1 MSRYNRGDLFT
12 DKVISL
18 YGYTKDVLDDI
29 LQNRGMYDESP
40 ESFPTEVELLRIYD
54 LYMEIN
60 GSDKEISDGVLA
72 SCFWY
77 IYHNFNHEIPAFTEQ
92 DEKGVERLRLNLVAD
107 YLIKNYCIVSVNNI
121 AYIYINDKYYEDSH
135 RLARDVVK
143 ILKENGYSDQRK
155 IEPIVRDIIFRIKK
169 ETMKFKEFPF
179 NKKSQYLIPVSNG
192 VVVRKNLNLLLPK
205 SPVWGF
211 TYALPIVFNK
221 ESPTE
226 PVLKFI
232 EDIVDG
238 EDRKLLIQVPA
249 QALMQNANYQ
259 LSYLCTGDGANG
271 KSTYIKML
279 KELVGMNS
287 TTSVSLQE
295 LIENR
300 FATANLQGKLLNL
313 YADLPK
319 TSLKDTGKFK
329 ILTGGDQITAEKKFA
344 DSFLFENKAVFVFS
358 ANELPSVDDGTFA
371 FWRRWAV
378 IEFPH
383 KFKVSNKFIENL
395 ITPENLSG
403 FLNLVIKDM
412 ERIEE
417 EGLIR
422 SSKVEE
428 IMELWKMR
436 SNSSYAFIKTR
447 LQKSS
452 KDSIPKN
459 LLWAEYN
466 KYCVDNDFTEM
477 SKIRFKQQLEKEFV
491 IAEGYEVKGRE
502 RELVIK
508 GISFIDL
515 NAPKKKI
522 ENNTVKTEIDKFE
535 DNITSI

>member
-1 MSRYNRGDLFT
+1 MFYLKN
-12 DKVISL
+12 
-18 YGYTKDVLDDI
+18 
-29 LQNRGMYDESP
+29 
-40 ESFPTEVELLRIYD
+40 
-54 LYMEIN
+54 
-60 GSDKEISDGVLA
+60 SDKKCFLTNCNSLLMKSVKTSDTNQQLCC
-72 SCFWY
+72 SKSF
-77 IYHNFNHEIPAFTEQ
+77 
-92 DEKGVERLRLNLVAD
+92 
-107 YLIKNYCIVSVNNI
+107 
-121 AYIYINDKYYEDSH
+121 
-135 RLARDVVK
+135 
-143 ILKENGYSDQRK
+143 
-155 IEPIVRDIIFRIKK
+155 KK

-211 TYALPIVFNK
+211 TYALPIVFDKNAPK
-221 ESPTE
+221 E

-232 EDIVDG
+232 NDIVDG

-383 KFKVSNKFIENL
+383 KFKVSNRFIEEL

-403 FLNLVIKDM
+403 FLNLVIEDM
-412 ERIEE
+412 ARIEE

-447 LQKSS
+447 LQKSA

-466 KYCVDNDFTEM
+466 KYCIDNDFTEM
-477 SKIRFKQQLEKEFV
+477 SKIRFKQQLEKEFAV
-491 IAEGYEVKGRE
+491 AEGYEMKGAERMLVVKGITF
-502 RELVIK
+502 V
-508 GISFIDL
+508 DL
-515 NAPKKKI
+515 NAPKKKP
-522 ENNTVKTEIDKFE
+522 EDHTVKTKIDTFE
-535 DNITSI
+535 DKITST